1 MSYKIRVVLS
11 TNKLNNKVLWKQ
23 IDKKKYIIIIKI
35 ESEPTG

>member
-23 IDKKKYIIIIKI
+23 IDKKYIIIIKI